1 MIRKIKKNTLLFVDS
16 SGKLSVLSSGGTD
29 KFENLE
35 VEEISPFYKSQRIEY
50 VKCIYF
56 LLGKALGKQTKK
68 QVAAPISLNLSDKT
82 NELRN
87 IKSIFPK
94 KKKKKQQLDDFI
106 IDKLEEI
113 IQLQSFINIDNL
125 ESI

>member
-1 MIRKIKKNTLLFVDS
+1 MIRKIKKDKLLFVDS
-16 SGKLSVLSSGGTD
+16 SSKISVLSSGGTD

-35 VEEISPFYKSQRIEY
+35 GEEISPFYKSQRIEY

-56 LLGKALGKQTKK
+56 LLGKALEKQTKK

-87 IKSIFPK
+87 IKSIFK
-94 KKKKKQQLDDFI
+94 KKTKKQLDDFI

-113 IQLQSFINIDNL
+113 IQLQNFINIDNV

>member
-1 MIRKIKKNTLLFVDS
+1 M
-16 SGKLSVLSSGGTD
+16 
-29 KFENLE
+29 E
-35 VEEISPFYKSQRIEY
+35 
-50 VKCIYF
+50 
-56 LLGKALGKQTKK
+56 KQTKK

-87 IKSIFPK
+87 IKSIFK
-94 KKKKKQQLDDFI
+94 KKTKKQLDDFI

-113 IQLQSFINIDNL
+113 IQLQNFINIDNV